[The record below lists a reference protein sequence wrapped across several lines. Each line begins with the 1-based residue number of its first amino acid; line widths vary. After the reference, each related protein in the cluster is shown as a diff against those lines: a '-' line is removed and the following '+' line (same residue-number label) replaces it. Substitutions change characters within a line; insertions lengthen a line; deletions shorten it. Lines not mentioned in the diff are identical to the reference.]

1 MVLPSISLFLAF
13 LTRGGGG
20 GGGVGGG
27 HSFESGVLPEIYYGG
42 VSLSPRDS
50 GPVADTKR
58 RIGILFLKP
67 AQGQIEEWGVPKL
80 D

>member
-13 LTRGGGG
+13 LTR
-20 GGGVGGG
+20 GGG

-67 AQGQIEEWGVPKL
+67 AQGQIEE
-80 D
+80 

>member
-13 LTRGGGG
+13 LTRGR
-20 GGGVGGG
+20 GGGVERG

-67 AQGQIEEWGVPKL
+67 AQGQIEE
-80 D
+80 

>member
-1 MVLPSISLFLAF
+1 M
-13 LTRGGGG
+13 GG
-20 GGGVGGG
+20 GGGVVRG

-67 AQGQIEEWGVPKL
+67 AQGQIEE
-80 D
+80 

>member
-13 LTRGGGG
+13 LTRER
-20 GGGVGGG
+20 G

-67 AQGQIEEWGVPKL
+67 AQGQIEEWGVPML